1 MKQQFTRIDGLNTAE
16 FADTIAAYANLP
28 NVLEI
33 RLAITRRY
41 VEGDEIPNGSCNLTV
56 NSPTLYATVL
66 ITLPGWADAFVI
78 IFDYP
83 GLTMR
88 RAPRDA
94 EIIGLVARLHAS
106 PLSSARKIF
115 YTTQPIE
122 ATNAMT
128 PEQAAKT
135 MINSDFAEL
144 NPATEADFYQRLG
157 SHIR

>member
-16 FADTIAAYANLP
+16 FAETIADYANLA

-33 RLAITRRY
+33 RLAITKRY
-41 VEGDEIPNGSCNLTV
+41 VDGDEIPNGSCNLTV
-56 NSPTLYATVL
+56 NSPMLYATVL
-66 ITLPGWADAFVI
+66 MKLPGWADAFVI
-78 IFDYP
+78 ILDYP

-94 EIIGLVARLHAS
+94 EIIGLVGRLHAS
-106 PLSSARKIF
+106 LLSSARKIF

-135 MINSDFAEL
+135 MITSDF
-144 NPATEADFYQRLG
+144 TEFNQENESDFYQRLG
-157 SHIR
+157 RYTH